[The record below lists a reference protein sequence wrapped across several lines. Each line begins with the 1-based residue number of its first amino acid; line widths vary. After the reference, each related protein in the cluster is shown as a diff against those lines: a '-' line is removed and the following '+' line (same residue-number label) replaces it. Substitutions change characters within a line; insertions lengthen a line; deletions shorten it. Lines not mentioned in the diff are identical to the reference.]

1 MKIVNKFFPL
11 IVLISLCLPISAQ
24 VLDGAY
30 VREHVTERT
39 FVPYQNIREADAMYS
54 KKILR
59 VLELRE
65 KQNHPLY
72 FPIVRIT
79 YPGTGLDNE
88 GRPVKIQP
96 QRSRVNL
103 IYLMYNVGILGE
115 QYSDITGELTLID
128 TVRRYPVY
136 KLDAADITNWWRHPI
151 EKDDELREHLL
162 AYKEKILVPD
172 GEGGT
177 YEETIDSK
185 LEDTRVLDKL
195 WVWEEWVFDKQ
206 RSLMDVRIIA
216 LAPDGW
222 VVKDETVERV
232 WPFWIYFPDYRPL
245 FARYKVFNSH
255 NDAEHRTFDDI
266 FFKRKF
272 SSYIVAESNNYDN
285 RLISD
290 YLLGIDAI
298 REGERIQEKIALI
311 EHDLWEY

>member
-11 IVLISLCLPISAQ
+11 LVLITLCLPISAQ

-30 VREHVTERT
+30 MREHVVERS
-39 FVPYQNIREADAMYS
+39 FVPYPEIREADAMYS

-72 FPIVRIT
+72 FPILRMT
-79 YPGTGLDNE
+79 YPGTGED
-88 GRPVKIQP
+88 GTIIQP

-103 IYLMYNVGILGE
+103 IWLMYNIGILGE
-115 QYSDITGELTLID
+115 LYDMRTGELVD
-128 TVRRYPVY
+128 TTYGKRYPVY
-136 KLDAADITNWWRHPI
+136 KLDASDITNWWRQPI
-151 EKDDELREHLL
+151 DVDDELRENLL

-185 LEDTRVLDKL
+185 LDDTRALDKL

-206 RSLMDVRIIA
+206 RSVMDVQIIA
-216 LAPDGW
+216 IAPDGW

-232 WPFWIYFPDYRPL
+232 WPFWIWFRDYRPL
-245 FARYKVFNSH
+245 FASYEVFNSH

-298 REGERIQEKIALI
+298 REGERIQEKISLM
-311 EHDLWEY
+311 EHDQWEY